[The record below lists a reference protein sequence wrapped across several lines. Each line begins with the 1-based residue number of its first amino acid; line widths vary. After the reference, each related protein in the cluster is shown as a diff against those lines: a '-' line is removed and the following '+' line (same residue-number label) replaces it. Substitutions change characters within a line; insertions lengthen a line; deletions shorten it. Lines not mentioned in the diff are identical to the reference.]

1 MSASLDRG
9 DRRPRYPDAVTGRA
23 CSKVACGEDAV
34 ATLTYDYAD
43 AMAVLGPLSY
53 RTEPHSYD
61 LCARH
66 AERLSAPQGWQVVR
80 HVVIGAEAV

>member
-1 MSASLDRG
+1 MTS
-9 DRRPRYPDAVTGRA
+9 RP

-43 AMAVLGPLSY
+43 AMAVLGPLAG
-53 RTEPHSYD
+53 RHEPHSYD

-66 AERLSAPQGWQVVR
+66 SQRLSAPNGWQIVR
-80 HVVIGAEAV
+80 YSVLGETG

>member
-1 MSASLDRG
+1 MSARL
-9 DRRPRYPDAVTGRA
+9 
-23 CSKVACGEDAV
+23 CSKVACSEEAV

-43 AMAVLGPLSY
+43 ALAVLGPLSI
-53 RTEPHSYD
+53 RHEPHSYD

-80 HVVIGAEAV
+80 HAVLGELDLGA